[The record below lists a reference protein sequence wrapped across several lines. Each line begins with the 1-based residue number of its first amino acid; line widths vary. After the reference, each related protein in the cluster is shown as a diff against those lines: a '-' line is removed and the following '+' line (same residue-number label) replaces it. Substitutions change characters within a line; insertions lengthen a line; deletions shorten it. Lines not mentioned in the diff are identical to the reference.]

1 MKRNKIKTWRNKV
14 DRLFQEVGTSQTNHC
29 ESCGKQVKGLCCHHF
44 CPKSL
49 SNNLRYD
56 IMNCI
61 VLCRGCHLKH
71 HNGDPQ
77 IYENFTNR
85 KSADWFNHIRENRD
99 KLISPTLGWYKK
111 QYSTLK
117 AIKDKL

>member
-1 MKRNKIKTWRNKV
+1 MKNKQYQKIKRARTKA
-14 DRLFQEVGTSQTNHC
+14 DRLLQEKAVKLGYC
-29 ESCGKQVKGLCCHHF
+29 ESCGTKENLAGHHF

-56 IMNCI
+56 LKNII

-77 IYENFTNR
+77 IYENFTRN
-85 KSADWFNHIRENRD
+85 KSAEWFNYIRTHRD
-99 KLISPTLGWYKK
+99 ILIKPTLAWYESKI
-111 QYSTLK
+111 
-117 AIKDKL
+117 IKLTK